1 MKRLAGASGTLPGA
15 GSKAGIHLREARG
28 PTSGLVWQDP
38 GGGAAVRVQGLRGQR
53 GQSVVELAL
62 VLPVLLL
69 LLLGMVDFGR
79 LGAAYLSL
87 QHAAREGVRLGIT
100 GATDGEIAEQVRD
113 AAAAVDV
120 SRLTISIGPPEAERF
135 PGADLTIELGYP
147 FRPLT
152 PFVERIVGSE
162 ATLRVRLVS
171 RVE

>member
-1 MKRLAGASGTLPGA
+1 MRV
-15 GSKAGIHLREARG
+15 GS
-28 PTSGLVWQDP
+28 
-38 GGGAAVRVQGLRGQR
+38 LRGQR

-62 VLPVLLL
+62 VLPILLL

-100 GATDGEIAEQVRD
+100 GATDGEIVERIQES
-113 AAAAVDV
+113 AAAVDA
-120 SRLTISIGPPEAERF
+120 RQLTISIAPPEAERF
-135 PGADLTIELGYP
+135 PGAELTIELGYP
-147 FRPLT
+147 FRPVT
-152 PFVERIVGSE
+152 PFIENVMGSE